1 MACLLLYPGSDGT
14 RDREEE
20 AIQTGLPVR
29 PSVNGSGTME
39 WNWDWLFARSR
50 NHAGEGERDL
60 ERRRMEDWEAQL
72 VEEGMSKEWAARV
85 ARRLEPL
92 YQELGRGSAEA
103 LIRAA
108 TVTAEVR
115 SETHAN
121 VEHGTRDV
129 KEVERLL
136 GAFSGELE
144 KLDEVLEVLAAYA
157 QRMKSKPTRKP
168 GHTLH

>member
-1 MACLLLYPGSDGT
+1 LLYPGSDGT

-29 PSVNGSGTME
+29 PNVNGSGTME
-39 WNWDWLFARSR
+39 WNWGWLFARSR

-92 YQELGRGSAEA
+92 YQELGRGSSEA